1 MVALEDIAEDNEQ
14 CRQLWFAVLEQ
25 ALDDLTHKTQRFRDA
40 AMAWIRGRT
49 LPIKDYFNSCRSLC
63 QMLSIDYDALLQH
76 SIKVYKQ
83 KTVKSPR
90 KKKSDAAMEYLESLD
105 TAEMTITEITRATG
119 TPCYGTV
126 RDRLRRLG
134 KAYLNR
140 PANTPTEH
148 IDAVFRDN
156 DVSNLTISEI
166 SEKFG
171 LVKSTVQSRLLKHKI
186 PHKADSMRRPPRAGQ
201 TKEWWK

>member
-1 MVALEDIAEDNEQ
+1 VVGVEY
-14 CRQLWFAVLEQ
+14 
-25 ALDDLTHKTQRFRDA
+25 
-40 AMAWIRGRT
+40 G
-49 LPIKDYFNSCRSLC
+49 P
-63 QMLSIDYDALLQH
+63 LLKH
-76 SIKVYKQ
+76 SIKVYES

-90 KKKSDAAMEYLESLD
+90 SKRSDDAMETLQNMD
-105 TAEMTITEITRATG
+105 TAEKTITELTKITG

-126 RDRLRRLG
+126 RNRLKILG

-140 PANTPTEH
+140 PANTPTKH
-148 IDAVFRDN
+148 VDAVFRDN
-156 DVSNLTISEI
+156 DVSGMTINEI

-201 TKEWWK
+201 SREWWK